1 VSYDDGDAEWL
12 DLSAESFKVLQAGGG
27 PGAAAARK
35 RRKTAR
41 VVMDSDDE
49 DADQE
54 EEEEGAD
61 DSGVDSDFNGKRQT
75 IHALWRQW

>member
-12 DLSAESFKVLQAGGG
+12 DLSAESFKVLPAGGG

-54 EEEEGAD
+54 EEEAAD
-61 DSGVDSDFNGKRQT
+61 DSGVDSDFNGKQQT
-75 IHALWRQW
+75 IHAP